1 MSYRAQVSSTPQQL
15 AYGSQKE
22 NLTLT
27 NVGSNTVYLANDSSV
42 TPGSD
47 LTLDVGGSILV
58 EPGVIIWGVCNSGY
72 KSQIAVTSQVG
83 ERFAYGTSSTRP
95 ISSAAIAAAVN
106 NRITGQVV
114 YDSTLASQFGSIQI
128 VLQKAGTVSITANTY
143 VISYTDYTAPI
154 PAGALSYAYGANQV
168 SGNTQTV
175 QVTIAQTTTSSNVPA
190 VSVTFPTR
198 GYGGTWSIT
207 PITSAI
213 TAGELILDIVGQ
225 AATVLRPIVWTN
237 PECIGGDASGT
248 WAQQGNL
255 YSRSSTTTY
264 SGGGGSTSF
273 YDFLLPP
280 MNGSTILSVQY
291 SVAGAGSP
299 VGTWQLYANTATLP
313 GFVLTYSKVA
323 ITDVL
328 FTSPSTGSYAF
339 YKTYDYLPRNPLY
352 LRFGLSGTASMQSF
366 TMNIGGND
374 S

>member
-1 MSYRAQVSSTPQQL
+1 MSYRAQETSTPQQL
-15 AYGSQKE
+15 AFGSQKE
-22 NLTLT
+22 NITLT
-27 NVGSNTVYLANDSSV
+27 NVGANTVYLANDSSV
-42 TPGSD
+42 TAGSD

-95 ISSAAIAAAVN
+95 ISSGAIAAAVN
-106 NRITGQVV
+106 NKITGQIV
-114 YDSTLASQFGSIQI
+114 YDSTLASQFGSIQL

-213 TAGELILDIVGQ
+213 SAGELLLNIVGQ

-237 PECIGGDASGT
+237 PECLGTDSTGGWS
-248 WAQQGNL
+248 QQGNL

-264 SGGGGSTSF
+264 SGGGGSALT

-280 MNGSTILSVQY
+280 INGSSLISVQY
-291 SVAGAGSP
+291 AVAGAGAP
-299 VGTWQLYANTATLP
+299 ACTWQIYANTATTP
-313 GFVLTYSKVA
+313 GFVLTYSKIA

-328 FTSPSTGSYAF
+328 YSSATTGSFAY
-339 YKTYDYLPRNPLY
+339 YKVFDYLPRNPLY
-352 LRFGLSGTASMQSF
+352 LRLSIAGTASMTSF
-366 TMNIGGND
+366 VINVGGND